1 MPWWQEMPL
10 LLIIAFCMAVL
21 LRTFLVQAFFIP
33 SGSMEP
39 TLQIGDRVLVNKV
52 VYDLWQPERGEVVVF
67 RGTDKWAPEVVPAP
81 TSSGLFGRIGRGFGD
96 LVGFSEP
103 SEKDFIKRIIGVPGD
118 VVACCDAE
126 GRVTVNGKGL
136 DEPYVADNSPL
147 QDPIPGQE
155 CRARKFVK
163 LTVQPGH
170 VFVMG
175 DHRGVSQDSRC
186 NGQVPIDKIIGRAF
200 VIAWPVGRWDSLSV
214 PKTFSEVPK
223 LNALR
228 LEPRRVAMAP
238 LGMGLLIPSMAVS
251 VHTARRRGR
260 RLPW

>member
-1 MPWWQEMPL
+1 M
-10 LLIIAFCMAVL
+10 
-21 LRTFLVQAFFIP
+21 
-33 SGSMEP
+33 
-39 TLQIGDRVLVNKV
+39 
-52 VYDLWQPERGEVVVF
+52 
-67 RGTDKWAPEVVPAP
+67 
-81 TSSGLFGRIGRGFGD
+81 
-96 LVGFSEP
+96 
-103 SEKDFIKRIIGVPGD
+103 
-118 VVACCDAE
+118 
-126 GRVTVNGKGL
+126 NGKGL

>member
-103 SEKDFIKRIIGVPGD
+103 SEKDFIKRIIGVPG
-118 VVACCDAE
+118 
-126 GRVTVNGKGL
+126 TS
-136 DEPYVADNSPL
+136 SPAAT
-147 QDPIPGQE
+147 P
-155 CRARKFVK
+155 RA
-163 LTVQPGH
+163 G
-170 VFVMG
+170 
-175 DHRGVSQDSRC
+175 SR
-186 NGQVPIDKIIGRAF
+186 
-200 VIAWPVGRWDSLSV
+200 
-214 PKTFSEVPK
+214 
-223 LNALR
+223 
-228 LEPRRVAMAP
+228 
-238 LGMGLLIPSMAVS
+238 
-251 VHTARRRGR
+251 
-260 RLPW
+260 